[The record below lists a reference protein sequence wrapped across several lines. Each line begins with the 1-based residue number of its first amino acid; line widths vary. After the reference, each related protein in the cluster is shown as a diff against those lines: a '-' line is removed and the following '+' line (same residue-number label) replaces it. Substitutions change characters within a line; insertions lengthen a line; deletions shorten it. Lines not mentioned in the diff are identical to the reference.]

1 MSFEEIVTR
10 GSHTAFIERERAP
23 LSEEERELREKR
35 KKEIGKGVDILRKIK
50 TQILEIQDSALQ
62 QSLLAEAHDFASQMA
77 NVIIEQCLEQKSVE
91 INPSF
96 L

>member
-35 KKEIGKGVDILRKIK
+35 KKSVK
-50 TQILEIQDSALQ
+50 ALI
-62 QSLLAEAHDFASQMA
+62 SSGR
-77 NVIIEQCLEQKSVE
+77 
-91 INPSF
+91 
-96 L
+96 